1 MGGRRSSAVVEIW
14 QSLWVLMDG
23 LEGEPGGVL
32 VEDGYS

>member
-14 QSLWVLMDG
+14 QSLWMLMDG
-23 LEGEPGGVL
+23 LEGERGEIL